1 MSVIRVS
8 QKWRIDNS
16 CTHLSWLTDPYLGGH
31 RAMSDKHITDF
42 VPFATHYWVS
52 TLVTF
57 VFNGLYSIFVLVSL
71 SFETGATWHWSTL
84 GVHFTTLYKVFTL
97 QKRLTVHLQT
107 NDNWSKRLPWFGLV
121 LKLTQTPFVL
131 TSFYT
136 NCLFEVTC
144 FNTCQAWSH
153 FHAVAVAQFD
163 CSFPTSAI
171 SGLSLRKLDI
181 DWWLTL
187 LPLFNGVSLIKL
199 DLWSFHNLFF
209 TTQSLAS

>member
-1 MSVIRVS
+1 MI
-8 QKWRIDNS
+8 WLGIEIDPNS
-16 CTHLSWLTDPYLGGH
+16 FCP
-31 RAMSDKHITDF
+31 DKLLHKI
-42 VPFATHYWVS
+42 
-52 TLVTF
+52 
-57 VFNGLYSIFVLVSL
+57 
-71 SFETGATWHWSTL
+71 
-84 GVHFTTLYKVFTL
+84 
-97 QKRLTVHLQT
+97 
-107 NDNWSKRLPWFGLV
+107 
-121 LKLTQTPFVL
+121 
-131 TSFYT
+131 
-136 NCLFEVTC
+136 NCLFEVAC
-144 FNTCQAWSH
+144 FSICQATSH